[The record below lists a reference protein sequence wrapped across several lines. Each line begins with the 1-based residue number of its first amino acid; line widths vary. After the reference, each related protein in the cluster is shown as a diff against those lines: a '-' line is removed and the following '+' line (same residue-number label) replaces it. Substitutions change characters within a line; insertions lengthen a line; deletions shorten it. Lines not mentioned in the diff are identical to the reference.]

1 MSIGRDSGMCLGLGL
16 RLGVGLDIGM
26 GAWMDVEM
34 YADGVAN
41 IFSSCCVDILSE
53 SFTLFSLA
61 TFNNTS
67 VVKLDILDIIY

>member
-16 RLGVGLDIGM
+16 RFGVDLDIGIDV
-26 GAWMDVEM
+26 WMDVEM
-34 YADGVAN
+34 YADSVAN

-53 SFTLFSLA
+53 SFTFFSLA